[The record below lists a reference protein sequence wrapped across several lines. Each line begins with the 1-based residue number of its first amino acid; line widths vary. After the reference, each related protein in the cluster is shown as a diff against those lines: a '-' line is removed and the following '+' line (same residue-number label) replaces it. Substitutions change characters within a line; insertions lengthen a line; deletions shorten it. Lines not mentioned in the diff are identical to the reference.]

1 MRLHKEIFTGEIGE
15 AFGGARCLVFPLG
28 EGYFEGVKGLGDFSP
43 TAVLLRFSTFCVR
56 IEGENLAIEKF
67 LDGDLHLLGSIRA
80 LSVEAGK

>member
-43 TAVLLRFSTFCVR
+43 TAVLLRFSAFCLR
-56 IEGENLAIEKF
+56 IEGENLEIGKF
-67 LDGDLHLLGSIRA
+67 LDGDLHLLGSIRS